1 MAAQRQEAAQRR
13 HAQRQEAAQIEHL
26 KTVEPADVGELL
38 DIRRQLLDTDLSP
51 APLRGITKDEKA
63 LIINKIMVT
72 AKGSRARAE
81 VMDELHDFFM
91 NMDDPPYL
99 APSYRNLWSQWVS
112 AYNSN
117 TVAKPTG
124 MKGRPKGVISKDG
137 LHLLRDIHGY
147 WVRTGNGSKRHQ
159 VKKNANEI
167 SHRRR
172 GHGLNLD
179 QMRLMELIVECNGQ
193 VCCACVRAC
202 VSA

>member
-1 MAAQRQEAAQRR
+1 MRWSSGCCKVFCFCCVLVLGLPRNF
-13 HAQRQEAAQIEHL
+13 
-26 KTVEPADVGELL
+26 LL
-38 DIRRQLLDTDLSP
+38 CACLGLLCVHTGLGNIS
-51 APLRGITKDEKA
+51 
-63 LIINKIMVT
+63 
-72 AKGSRARAE
+72 S
-81 VMDELHDFFM
+81 
-91 NMDDPPYL
+91 PYL

-193 VCCACVRAC
+193 VCCACVRARVREC
-202 VSA
+202 VRTYIYTQLLHTYIGYNQTGSRRSDGN